1 VNIDFVQTS
10 ATDFVCDAARLP
22 YRDDEVDSIET
33 YHMIEHLPRDKA
45 AQAVHEWF
53 RVLRAGGT
61 LAMECPDFDATVRLY
76 LAGEARRMDDIFG
89 LQTREGDTHYWG
101 YNEKRLRD
109 LLQTVG
115 FLEIQGAPPTSHHC
129 RAQPCIRVEA
139 RKRQA

>member
-10 ATDFVCDAARLP
+10 ATDFVCDTARLP

-61 LAMECPDFDATVRLY
+61 LAMQCPDFDQQLDCICQTLSGTIRGGGRSQSPHRGHTAQHSVYPHLSSRGRDRLSC
-76 LAGEARRMDDIFG
+76 EAS
-89 LQTREGDTHYWG
+89 H
-101 YNEKRLRD
+101 RD
-109 LLQTVG
+109 
-115 FLEIQGAPPTSHHC
+115 
-129 RAQPCIRVEA
+129 
-139 RKRQA
+139 